1 MRSLVSFVLFAG
13 SLVMEKTNAQYV
25 FLWKQTMAQ
34 ELGLKSYELNR
45 GEGVADKPRGG

>member
-45 GEGVADKPRGG
+45 EGEMADNLQGD